1 MSHFRWACVLGA
13 VGSRQWGSELTDVLS
28 DLVVRAQAGDV
39 EAYGRLV
46 HATQTMAYAVARGVL
61 RDSALAQ
68 DATQQAYLRAFR
80 HLGDL
85 QDPAAFP
92 GWLRRTVITVA
103 LNLRRARRV
112 TLLRLDDVPEVPVL
126 DEAETR
132 WSELQRHRLAAAL
145 LTLTPEERQLCDR
158 RYHGHWTTARLA
170 SNAGVDEAAMR
181 KRLQRVRDKLR
192 KEMEMTEQRGI
203 RPEEI
208 RPELPAKVVELLAR
222 PRLTDLPEN
231 PVGRTLELLRPAY
244 PEFTDQTLPEVVD
257 LAEARKTIAN
267 DAVYVDPLE
276 LHRVDEGRILRYDL
290 TLPLLLTVRYTGEPL
305 RLWTSGKAYRA
316 GQVDAMHLE
325 AFHQAE
331 ALWLDERERLNPW
344 QMTGRV
350 LQSVDRV
357 LPGRTVKIV
366 PTEYAMCSQAWE
378 LEVDNDGQW
387 SEVLAWGVF
396 TDRIMRHL
404 GGDPTRHIAVGVG
417 YGLERLAMLRYGI
430 DDARKIDVA
439 SVA

>member
-1 MSHFRWACVLGA
+1 MES
-13 VGSRQWGSELTDVLS
+13 LS

-46 HATQTMAYAVARGVL
+46 QATQTMAYAVARGVL

-68 DATQQAYLRAFR
+68 DATQQAYLRAYR
-80 HLGDL
+80 RLGDL

-92 GWLRRTVITVA
+92 GWLRRIVATVA
-103 LNLRRARRV
+103 LNLRRARRL

-132 WSELQRHRLAAAL
+132 WSDVQRHRLASAL
-145 LTLTPEERQLCDR
+145 LTLTTDERRLCDR
-158 RYHGHWTTARLA
+158 RYHGQWSVARLA
-170 SNAGVDEAAMR
+170 TSAGVDEAAMR

-192 KEMEMTEQRGI
+192 KEMEMAEQRGI
-203 RPEEI
+203 GPEEM
-208 RPELPAKVVELLAR
+208 RPDLPAKVVELLAR

-231 PVGRTLELLRPAY
+231 PVGRTLELLRSSFADFS
-244 PEFTDQTLPEVVD
+244 EQSLPEVVD
-257 LAEARKTIAN
+257 LTEAGKTIGH
-267 DAVYVDPLE
+267 DAMYVDPRE
-276 LHRVDEGRILRYDL
+276 LHRIDDGRILRYDL
-290 TLPLLLTVRYTGEPL
+290 TLPLLLTVRYNGRPL

-331 ALWLDERERLNPW
+331 ALWLDERGRLNPW
-344 QMTGRV
+344 QLTGRV

-357 LPGRTVKIV
+357 LPGRIVKIV

-396 TDRIMRHL
+396 TDRIVRHL
-404 GGDPTRHIAVGVG
+404 GGDPSRHIACGVG

-430 DDARKIDVA
+430 DDVRKIDVA